1 MGMQK
6 AFAIDTHRIGLL
18 ALTKDFF
25 PDIDLPGHGI
35 RGRADEHLQAVL
47 KRKFIDASKRPDLIR
62 LAGPRPA
69 WPKDPGDLTR

>member
-35 RGRADEHLQAVL
+35 RGRADEHLQKAL
-47 KRKFIDASKRPDLIR
+47 GRKFIEASKRSDLIQ
-62 LAGPRPA
+62 LAGPRLA
-69 WPKDPGDLTR
+69 WPKDPGDLAR

>member
-25 PDIDLPGHGI
+25 LDMDRPDHGI
-35 RGRADEHLQAVL
+35 RGRASEHLQKVL
-47 KRKFIDASKRPDLIR
+47 KRKFIEASKRPDLVQ
-62 LAGPRPA
+62 LSGPALA